1 MAGQKPTKASAN
13 LWSRRNILFTTLSSI
28 FMVLFVG
35 AGVTSLILF
44 SQNQTLAVIF
54 SIFSLAGLVLFGIT
68 ISLFFVNQRRMRLE
82 TESAVFAFSEQLD
95 ALDSSRVRLTS
106 NDYYNPA
113 LTQLQ
118 RRLNALVARVAQRNQ
133 KTEEERHIVTGKI
146 YTEKKFPLALRDC
159 ISSSTSFRS
168 ALLTIKADGAKS
180 IPDNVDDTLLR
191 TIKLFFMPTILC
203 KKENGLYQIYLEN
216 IGSNETFKSRCENFI
231 RAFSVTE
238 IEQETDNVIFYFAR
252 LGAAIFPFVS
262 DNGLIQVSEA
272 ALKKASPLYIDCGGD
287 NIALPRATMADKPK
301 RVMMLS
307 ANEMFLKR
315 FREATSETEMMDVVS
330 ELIEF
335 YCNTMDYDC
344 GGVLLYNDYSDEYS
358 LLLENET
365 SQKEGGLSLFATD
378 RIIPGKYI
386 NPLFEYVSK
395 EGFTFIDDVNLI
407 PYEIAEKMQSI
418 GASSI
423 LVCPVIY
430 DNRRHGVAYLLSSKQ
445 KKNQDLPEREN
456 VSLFF
461 SLISVMIVTLN
472 HRRKTA
478 YLWSLLNTFAS
489 HENKEIYTI
498 ETSSYKLMSFSE
510 SISKNFPDA
519 QVGLPCYKA
528 LMGKDEPCEDC
539 PLRKGTLKRV
549 LAPLGPAEHIMSV
562 LSTNKTSTGSASSVL
577 IESEQQTNAASSN
590 LYDKSLGI
598 YNAKAFSN
606 DINREIRTRGT
617 GSVFSVRITNIDE
630 IRNRYKEETTESIM
644 QAVSRLIQDAGYGNL
659 VYRYDANTLSFL
671 LKSTTKTA
679 LLVFVEEIA
688 SLLKDP
694 IELAGNAIELKTAY
708 STISYPSEASTN
720 FEMVS
725 LVGSELQRST
735 AMGPGFLCEV
745 GRNHVRKADREQ
757 YLLQLV
763 EESLA
768 KNQTQVL
775 LSSITET
782 ASQKTNG
789 IEFCL
794 GLKGYAHEDISN
806 KEFLPIA
813 NKYGLI
819 ARLDFAGLGR
829 IQDFY
834 KNYND
839 TTLKPAGVKKIAY
852 MISVSTALNNNYLPQ
867 IQKFMSAINAP
878 RGAVTICLDCR
889 QMAGHEED
897 IKKVISMTRPL
908 GLEYCAYSY
917 DPNIDNADKIKEM
930 GFVYVRIARKVL
942 QSAMSSQSANALF
955 IRMAAEFDEK
965 DIIPVVNRVTDQD
978 QVQFCLDLAM
988 PFYVDG
994 GKACKLSDQEFVTYL
1009 NFKR

>member
-28 FMVLFVG
+28 FMLLFVG
-35 AGVTSLILF
+35 AGATSLILL

-54 SIFSLAGLVLFGIT
+54 SIFSLAGLVLFGIM

-82 TESAVFAFSEQLD
+82 TESAVLAFSEQLD

-118 RRLNALVARVAQRNQ
+118 RRLNALVARVAQKNQ

-146 YTEKKFPLALRDC
+146 YTEKEFPLALRDC

-180 IPDNVDDTLLR
+180 TPDSVDDTLLR
-191 TIKLFFMPTILC
+191 TIKLFFTPTILC

-315 FREATSETEMMDVVS
+315 FREATSETEVMDVVS

-562 LSTNKTSTGSASSVL
+562 LSTNKTSTGSASSIL

-794 GLKGYAHEDISN
+794 GLKGYAHEEISN

-878 RGAVTICLDCR
+878 RGTVTICLDCR

-917 DPNIDNADKIKEM
+917 DPNVDNADKIKEM

-942 QSAMSSQSANALF
+942 QSAMSSQSVNALF